1 MILLQFSSAQGPAEC
16 CLAVAKA
23 VRMLEK
29 MANQQGIAFE
39 LVSAEQG
46 LEADGLRSAI
56 VSLKGENAEAMASEW
71 CGTIQWIC
79 ESPYRHKYPRKN
91 WYIGCQR
98 LAEQAQISDSE
109 IRFETM
115 RASGAGGQHVNK
127 TDSAIRATHLATGL
141 SVKVQSERSQHANKR
156 LARLLLQ
163 AKLSEMQQAFE
174 ATEKAQ
180 RRHLHY
186 EVERGNP
193 IKKFKGM
200 NFKEI

>member
-23 VRMLEK
+23 VATLEK
-29 MANQQGIAFE
+29 EATAKGVKLAVLHSEVGNQPNT
-39 LVSAEQG
+39 
-46 LEADGLRSAI
+46 LRSAMI
-56 VSLKGENAEAMASEW
+56 SLQGDNATTLAKQW
-71 CGTIQWIC
+71 CGTILWIC
-79 ESPYRHKYPRKN
+79 ESPYRPHYPRKN
-91 WYIGCQR
+91 WYIGCEL
-98 LAEQAQISDSE
+98 LAEQTHIADSE

-127 TDSAIRATHLATGL
+127 TDSAIRVTHIATGI

-156 LARLLLQ
+156 LAVLLLQ
-163 AKLSEMQQAFE
+163 AKLAEMQRALDAEQ
-174 ATEKAQ
+174 KAQ

-193 IKKFKGM
+193 IKTFKGIH
-200 NFKEI
+200 FKAV